1 MTDALQE
8 MRYLAGGAVA
18 HVVRPAFCG
27 GAYPALAAYCG
38 KTAAPMWWYGTRT
51 EAEAQRVASLP
62 MCKKCAKA
70 LP

>member
-8 MRYLAGGAVA
+8 MRYLPGGFVA
-18 HVVRPAFCG
+18 HVVRPAWPG
-27 GAYPALAAYCG
+27 SSHLYSYCG
-38 KTAAPMWWYGTRT
+38 KKAAPQWWYGTRT

-62 MCKKCAKA
+62 MCKRCAKA